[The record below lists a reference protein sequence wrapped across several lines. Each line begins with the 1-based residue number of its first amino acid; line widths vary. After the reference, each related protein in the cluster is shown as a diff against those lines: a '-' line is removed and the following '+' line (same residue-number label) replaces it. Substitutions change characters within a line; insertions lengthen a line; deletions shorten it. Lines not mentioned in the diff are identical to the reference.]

1 MQVILLNTDNGSAF
15 EMKFSSERQMKN
27 YLEKNAEVEFLSECN
42 SYLPTRHQR
51 MQHPV

>member
-1 MQVILLNTDNGSAF
+1 MQVILLDTSNGSAF

-27 YLEKNAEVEFLSECN
+27 YLEKNADVEFLTECN
-42 SYLPTRHQR
+42 SDLPTRHQR